1 MSEKNN
7 MNQEQEEQ
15 ILQQDSEQ
23 TTAEQSSAE
32 ESINESTISLDQE
45 NTEEQVG
52 TVQQDQP
59 QDELAVKQQKIE
71 ELEQELTE
79 TKDKLLRKV
88 AEMDNMRKRLH
99 RERTQIYESAKAT
112 ALEDFL
118 PINDDL
124 LRTLSAADGL
134 EVDDKFLDGVQMV
147 AQKFEN
153 VLEKHNVERI
163 DETGVPFDVDKHDAM
178 MRQKPQDDDV
188 ESNTVL
194 QVLENG
200 YRIGDRTIR
209 HAKVIVSE

>member
-1 MSEKNN
+1 
-7 MNQEQEEQ
+7 
-15 ILQQDSEQ
+15 
-23 TTAEQSSAE
+23 
-32 ESINESTISLDQE
+32 
-45 NTEEQVG
+45 
-52 TVQQDQP
+52 
-59 QDELAVKQQKIE
+59 
-71 ELEQELTE
+71 
-79 TKDKLLRKV
+79 
-88 AEMDNMRKRLH
+88 MDNMRKRLQ
-99 RERTQIYESAKAT
+99 REKTQIYESAKAA

-124 LRTLSAADGL
+124 LRTLAAADGL
-134 EVDDKFLDGVQMV
+134 EVDDKFLDGVQMI

-178 MRQKPQDDDV
+178 MRQKPQDENVD
-188 ESNTVL
+188 SNTVL

>member
-7 MNQEQEEQ
+7 MNQEQQEEQ
-15 ILQQDSEQ
+15 ILQQ
-23 TTAEQSSAE
+23 
-32 ESINESTISLDQE
+32 ESESTPTEEQQVDESTEDSNISLDQKDV
-45 NTEEQVG
+45 EEEKQI
-52 TVQQDQP
+52 DAEP
-59 QDELAVKQQKIE
+59 LDEVEAQQQKIE
-71 ELEQELTE
+71 NLEQELTE

-88 AEMDNMRKRLH
+88 AEMDNMRKRLQ
-99 RERTQIYESAKAT
+99 REKTQIFESAKAA

-124 LRTLSAADGL
+124 LRTLAAADGL
-134 EVDDKFLDGVQMV
+134 EVDDKFLDGVQMI

-178 MRQKPQDDDV
+178 MRQKPQDENVD
-188 ESNTVL
+188 SNTVL